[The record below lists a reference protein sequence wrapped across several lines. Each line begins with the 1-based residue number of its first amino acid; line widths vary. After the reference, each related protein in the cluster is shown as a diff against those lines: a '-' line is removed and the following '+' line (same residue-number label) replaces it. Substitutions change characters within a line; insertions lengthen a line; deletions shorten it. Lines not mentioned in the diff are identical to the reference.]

1 MRSLTPLNPCP
12 MCGNFILD
20 FLHEE
25 IEITYME
32 NRRYRFYC
40 PICGQY
46 FEYNAP
52 SQMAAETIYNN
63 VIAKQSATVVS
74 SEDDFY
80 HFCDNCNNEV
90 YKKDKYCHTCG
101 RELKWRKQC

>member
-12 MCGNFILD
+12 MCGN
-20 FLHEE
+20 EK
-25 IEITYME
+25 IEMSYTG
-32 NRRYRFYC
+32 NDRYRFYC

-46 FEYNAP
+46 LKYNAP

-63 VIAKQSATVVS
+63 VFAKQSANVVS

-80 HFCDNCNNEV
+80 HFCNSCNNEV

-101 RELKWRKQC
+101 SELKWRKNNVEL

>member
-1 MRSLTPLNPCP
+1 MRSLIPLNPCP
-12 MCGNFILD
+12 MCGNKEMKTL
-20 FLHEE
+20 
-25 IEITYME
+25 YME

-40 PICGQY
+40 PIFGQY

-63 VIAKQSATVVS
+63 IIAKQSANVVS
-74 SEDDFY
+74 SEDEQY
-80 HFCDNCNNEV
+80 HFCDSCKKEV

-101 RELKWRKQC
+101 SELKWRKNNAEL

>member
-12 MCGNFILD
+12 MCGN
-20 FLHEE
+20 EE
-25 IEITYME
+25 IETSYME

-40 PICGQY
+40 TICGQY

-63 VIAKQSATVVS
+63 IIARQSATVVS

-80 HFCDNCNNEV
+80 HFCNECNNEV

-101 RELKWRKQC
+101 RKLKWRKNNAEL

>member
-1 MRSLTPLNPCP
+1 MCSLTPLNPCP
-12 MCGNFILD
+12 MCGNKKTGISYRD
-20 FLHEE
+20 N
-25 IEITYME
+25 YK
-32 NRRYRFYC
+32 YRFYC

-63 VIAKQSATVVS
+63 VIAKQSATVIS

-80 HFCDNCNNEV
+80 HFCSECNNEV
-90 YKKDKYCHTCG
+90 YKKKRQILSYMWQEIEMG
-101 RELKWRKQC
+101 EKQC